1 MAANI
6 AAFQAGWNYGETT
19 EAFSVRYEV
28 KPAPLDAGHVPEHHR
43 QHRAGLRP
51 GGRVAAGPG
60 CRCSSA
66 PTRSRPASDIL
77 HELSKHKRFGV
88 RTFQAEDE
96 IAGVGAALGASFGG
110 ALGRHHHLRA
120 RHAAQGRDHRP
131 GRLGRAAADH
141 LRHPAGRPVHR
152 HADQDRAGRPAAWRC
167 TAGTASRR
175 SRSSRPP
182 ARRTASTR
190 RSRRPGSRS
199 STGPRCSCSPTA
211 TSPTAPSRGASRTS
225 PTCPT

>member
-1 MAANI
+1 MAANV

-28 KPAPLDAGHVPEHHR
+28 KPAPLTPGTYRNISGNTALAYGLVAAS
-43 QHRAGLRP
+43 QLAGLP
-51 GGRVAAGPG
+51 LFLGSYPI
-60 CRCSSA
+60 
-66 PTRSRPASDIL
+66 TPASDIL
-77 HELSKHKRFGV
+77 HELAKHKRFGV

-96 IAGVGAALGASFGG
+96 IAAVGAALGASFGG
-110 ALGRHHHLRA
+110 SLAVTTTSG
-120 RHAAQGRDHRP
+120 P
-131 GRLGRAAADH
+131 GMLLKAETIGLAVSVELPLIICDIQRAA
-141 LRHPAGRPVHR
+141 RPPACRP
-152 HADQDRAGRPAAWRC
+152 RPSRPTCCRRC
-167 TAGTASRR
+167 SAGTASRP

-211 TSPTAPSRGASRTS
+211 TSPTAPSRGASRT
-225 PTCPT
+225 PPACPT